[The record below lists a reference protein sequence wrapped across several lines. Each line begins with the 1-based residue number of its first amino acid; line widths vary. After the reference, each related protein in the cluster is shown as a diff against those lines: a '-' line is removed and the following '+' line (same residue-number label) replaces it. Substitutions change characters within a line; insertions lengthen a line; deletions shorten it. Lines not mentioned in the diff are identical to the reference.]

1 MINYLNFNIDLKK
14 DMYDCFSSNVGD
26 FYKQLSYEEFCNNL
40 FNHYEFDENGVFVAV
55 EDNKVIG
62 FICSFVRHIEKDN
75 DDKYSQEI
83 IPRCYV
89 ARCRRG
95 GETHRRRL

>member
-40 FNHYEFDENGVFVAV
+40 FNHYEFDENVTEGQNVTAFNATTA
-55 EDNKVIG
+55 NGI
-62 FICSFVRHIEKDN
+62 
-75 DDKYSQEI
+75 Y
-83 IPRCYV
+83 
-89 ARCRRG
+89 
-95 GETHRRRL
+95 